1 MIQRKHNHKMVER
14 AQGENVIQLKNSN
27 YAEQNLSTNSASYNI
42 LTASILLSID
52 EDNFFEKDLGPL

>member
-1 MIQRKHNHKMVER
+1 MVEG
-14 AQGENVIQLKNSN
+14 AQGENVIQLRNSN

-52 EDNFFEKDLGPL
+52 EDNFFEKDLGSL